1 MGSDRLSSCNYK
13 LYAGY
18 FKFQHAIEIV
28 LGELAWVSALHLT
41 ELIHCRYS
49 VLKWRLL

>member
-18 FKFQHAIEIV
+18 FKFQHAIAMV
-28 LGELAWVSALHLT
+28 LGELAG
-41 ELIHCRYS
+41 Y
-49 VLKWRLL
+49 LLCI